1 VTVPPAACATAAS
14 AARPDTAISFK
25 GPDATCHTLPEPFAA
40 LFHLSHLDIHL
51 RHVPNPFANAH
62 TMRRVAPASAGSRS
76 DAQRFRVR
84 ISEARRHLGGHTFA
98 SRPPPFAPLRY
109 RQSSVPL
116 VDRNAAHVDE
126 HPRLVHRNAPLVG
139 DNDTLVPGNDPYVR
153 RNDTRVPRND
163 THVLGNLALVR
174 GYLACVAT
182 NASEVPTT
190 IDLTFRE
197 PRARSRN
204 ERVVPWNLRVVPGT
218 SDATFSER
226 CARSREMR
234 SFLGTMR

>member
-1 VTVPPAACATAAS
+1 MPAKPLKLRESVAKSDGTSGSLCNCRKCGEAGHGHFIQ
-14 AARPDTAISFK
+14 R
-25 GPDATCHTLPEPFAA
+25 PDATCHTLPEPFAA

-116 VDRNAAHVDE
+116 VDRNAAHLDE

-174 GYLACVAT
+174 G
-182 NASEVPTT
+182 
-190 IDLTFRE
+190 
-197 PRARSRN
+197 
-204 ERVVPWNLRVVPGT
+204 
-218 SDATFSER
+218 
-226 CARSREMR
+226 
-234 SFLGTMR
+234 